1 MKKKYLIAI
10 IIFCMI
16 LNITLLTTI
25 IIPSYSNYRE
35 NKELEEK
42 LQNATIK
49 VTLKDNLNV
58 SLLSKVKV
66 SDFIESINGEITD
79 DYIINTSKLGDKE
92 VSFNYIN
99 DEQLEIPYTFKINVI
114 DDIPPVIWVDSTY
127 TVNTNYNGN
136 LLEDITC
143 ADNYDD
149 NPTCEILG
157 EYNLKREGQYQLTF
171 KATDANNNITTK
183 NFTLNVKKPSSNS
196 SSGNNTSSS
205 IPQTTFA
212 DFIKNYKNDKTKI
225 GIDVSSW
232 QGNIDFTKVK
242 EAGVEFV
249 IIRVGSSRGINGEY
263 FLDKQFEQNIKGF
276 NEVGIPVGIYYYS
289 YANSESQAIADA
301 KWVLDQINGY
311 QIDLPIAYDWESWSF
326 YNSFHQSF
334 YSLTKSAQAFLDTIK
349 EAGYDGMLY
358 SSKRYLE
365 DVWYDTGYPVW
376 LAHYTSKTS
385 YAGPYIYWQLSSTGI
400 VPGIAGNVDIN
411 IMYN

>member
-157 EYNLKREGQYQLTF
+157 EYKKRR
-171 KATDANNNITTK
+171 AI
-183 NFTLNVKKPSSNS
+183 S
-196 SSGNNTSSS
+196 
-205 IPQTTFA
+205 
-212 DFIKNYKNDKTKI
+212 
-225 GIDVSSW
+225 
-232 QGNIDFTKVK
+232 IDF
-242 EAGVEFV
+242 
-249 IIRVGSSRGINGEY
+249 
-263 FLDKQFEQNIKGF
+263 
-276 NEVGIPVGIYYYS
+276 
-289 YANSESQAIADA
+289 
-301 KWVLDQINGY
+301 
-311 QIDLPIAYDWESWSF
+311 
-326 YNSFHQSF
+326 
-334 YSLTKSAQAFLDTIK
+334 
-349 EAGYDGMLY
+349 
-358 SSKRYLE
+358 
-365 DVWYDTGYPVW
+365 
-376 LAHYTSKTS
+376 
-385 YAGPYIYWQLSSTGI
+385 
-400 VPGIAGNVDIN
+400 
-411 IMYN
+411 

>member
-1 MKKKYLIAI
+1 M
-10 IIFCMI
+10 
-16 LNITLLTTI
+16 
-25 IIPSYSNYRE
+25 
-35 NKELEEK
+35 
-42 LQNATIK
+42 
-49 VTLKDNLNV
+49 
-58 SLLSKVKV
+58 
-66 SDFIESINGEITD
+66 
-79 DYIINTSKLGDKE
+79 
-92 VSFNYIN
+92 
-99 DEQLEIPYTFKINVI
+99 
-114 DDIPPVIWVDSTY
+114 
-127 TVNTNYNGN
+127 
-136 LLEDITC
+136 
-143 ADNYDD
+143 
-149 NPTCEILG
+149 
-157 EYNLKREGQYQLTF
+157 TF

-311 QIDLPIAYDWESWSF
+311 QIDLPIAYDWESWS
-326 YNSFHQSF
+326 
-334 YSLTKSAQAFLDTIK
+334 
-349 EAGYDGMLY
+349 
-358 SSKRYLE
+358 
-365 DVWYDTGYPVW
+365 
-376 LAHYTSKTS
+376 
-385 YAGPYIYWQLSSTGI
+385 
-400 VPGIAGNVDIN
+400 
-411 IMYN
+411 